1 MEEVGRC
8 SIKLISIVTPCYNE
22 EGNVEE
28 LHARIV
34 AAMEKLPQY
43 EFEHIY
49 IDNAST
55 DKTVAILRRMV
66 QEDKRIRVIVN
77 ARNFGHIRSPYHA
90 LIGAKGDAVIC
101 LASDL
106 QDPPELIVDFI
117 QQWEAGFKVVMGVKS
132 KSEESPLMFS
142 LRKLYYR
149 TLQKLSD
156 TQLIENYTGY
166 GLYDHQVIEI
176 LREMDDPYPYFR
188 GMIAE
193 IGFPAAKIE
202 FTQPTRKHGITKN
215 NFYTL
220 FDMAMLGMT
229 NYSKV
234 PLRLATMF
242 GFVVAVF
249 SALIGLFYFVYKLLN
264 WQNFSVGSAPV
275 TVGLF
280 FFGAVQLFFL
290 GILGEYIGAIYTHVL
305 HRPLVVEKERI
316 NYDK

>member
-1 MEEVGRC
+1 MAF
-8 SIKLISIVTPCYNE
+8 ISIVTPCYNE
-22 EGNVEE
+22 EENVEE

-34 AAMEKLPQY
+34 AAMANLPQY

-117 QQWEAGFKVVMGVKS
+117 KQWEEGYKVVMGVKS
-132 KSEESPLMFS
+132 KSEESPLKFA
-142 LRKLYYR
+142 LRKLYYKI
-149 TLQKLSD
+149 LQRLSD

-193 IGFPAAKIE
+193 IGFPAARIE

-249 SALIGLFYFVYKLLN
+249 SALVGLFYFVYKLVN

>member
-1 MEEVGRC
+1 M
-8 SIKLISIVTPCYNE
+8 
-22 EGNVEE
+22 EE

-34 AAMEKLPQY
+34 AAMANLPQY

-132 KSEESPLMFS
+132 KSEESPVMFA
-142 LRKLYYR
+142 LRKLYYK

-193 IGFPAAKIE
+193 IGFPAARIE

-316 NYDK
+316 NYNK

>member
-1 MEEVGRC
+1 LEEVGRC

-34 AAMEKLPQY
+34 AAMANLPQY

-117 QQWEAGFKVVMGVKS
+117 KQWEDGFKVVMGVKS
-132 KSEESPLMFS
+132 KSEESPVMFA
-142 LRKLYYR
+142 LRKLYYK

-193 IGFPAAKIE
+193 IGFPAARIE